1 MSMKPTYEE
10 LQQKIES
17 LQKQINDARLYQENL
32 KETQA
37 ALRKSEDLAAKLIA
51 AIPDVVVV
59 IDMQGRV
66 QYINDVVLPLGGYHP
81 SEIIGKNVLEFVVP
95 EDHEKVMHSA
105 LPALPRQTGPKR
117 FWLIT
122 QKGEKRLFEAK
133 DDVLQLE
140 NGAPYSYISVL
151 RDVTDRDRTERER
164 ASLQERLH
172 RAEKMEALGTL
183 AGGVAHDL
191 NNIMGV
197 LVGYSD
203 LLMEKMPADNPYR
216 IYVGKIL
223 DAGMRS
229 LAIIQ
234 DLLTLSRRGVAVSEI
249 VNFNA
254 IVSDH
259 IRSLEYERLKTNHPD
274 ISFKVELDA
283 DLMNIKG
290 DPDHLSKT
298 LTSLLQNAVE
308 AIGVNGEVV
317 FKTENR
323 CLDQPLRGYESI
335 PEGDYVVL
343 SVSDTGKGI
352 AKDDIGKIFEPFYT
366 KKVMGRSG
374 TGLGLSVV
382 WGAVKD
388 HKGYIDVISSE
399 SHGAKVML
407 YFPATQER
415 PTQNEITFC
424 QERYRGHGESILVV
438 DDSPEQREL
447 ALNMLFSLG
456 YRVETVAS
464 GIEAVEYVKSNKPD
478 LLILDMIME
487 PGPDGMETYRCILD
501 IHPRQKAVIVSGFS
515 ENERVRQTLDMG
527 AGAFVRKPYIL
538 KNIGL
543 AVRAELD
550 RA

>member
-1 MSMKPTYEE
+1 MKPTYEE

-17 LQKQINDARLYQENL
+17 LQKQINDARLDQENL

-37 ALRKSEDLAAKLIA
+37 ALRKSEDLATKLIA

-66 QYINDVVLPLGGYHP
+66 QYISDAVLPLGGYHR
-81 SEIIGKNVLEFVVP
+81 SEVIGKSIFEFVVP
-95 EDHEKVMHSA
+95 EEHEKVLHSA
-105 LPALPRQTGPKR
+105 LPALPRQTVPKR
-117 FWLIT
+117 FRLIT
-122 QKGEKRLFEAK
+122 KKGEERLFEAN
-133 DDVLQLE
+133 DDVLQLD

-151 RDVTDRDRTERER
+151 RDITDRDRAERER

-203 LLMEKMPADNPYR
+203 LLMEKMPADNPCR

-223 DAGMRS
+223 DAGIRS
-229 LAIIQ
+229 AAIIQ

-254 IVSDH
+254 IVSHH
-259 IRSLEYERLKTNHPD
+259 IQSLEYERLKTNHPD

-290 DPDHLSKT
+290 DSDHLSRT
-298 LTSLLQNAVE
+298 LTNLLQNAVE
-308 AIGVNGEVV
+308 AISVTGEVV

-323 CLDQPLRGYESI
+323 CLDQPLRGYETI

-352 AKDDIGKIFEPFYT
+352 ARNDIGKIFEPFYT

-374 TGLGLSVV
+374 AGLGLAVV

-399 SHGAKVML
+399 GRGATVML
-407 YFPATQER
+407 YFPATRER
-415 PTQNEITFC
+415 PTQNEITVC
-424 QERYRGHGESILVV
+424 QERYRGRGESILVV
-438 DDSPEQREL
+438 DDSPEQRDL
-447 ALNMLFSLG
+447 AVNMLFSLG